1 MVIVQ
6 VIAAYAVSSFS
17 WPLVI
22 LAAYVFGGT
31 INHSMALAIHE
42 ISHNLAF
49 GHSRPMAN
57 RFLGMFGYDQ
67 SLDGARYSRDQSQPR
82 LWSLAS
88 NGQPLPRHVRER
100 HHRVAHLR
108 HFQAL
113 PSRTSQIPGG
123 GRHRHGHSIGRR
135 GSPPSKY
142 VYQSHLGSF
151 ATLLLRFSPALSSAK
166 TRHRLGNC
174 QLGSPDFFQCRHSLL
189 FRRKILGLLDLRLLS
204 GDGSSPHGRSLH

>member
-57 RFLGMFGYDQ
+57 RFLGMFGNVIIGLPT
-67 SLDGARYSRDQSQPR
+67 SVTFKRYH
-82 LWSLAS
+82 L
-88 NGQPLPRHVRER
+88 E
-100 HHRVAHLR
+100 HHRYQGVDGIDMDI
-108 HFQAL
+108 
-113 PSRTSQIPGG
+113 PSAAEGVLFRNTFTKVIW
-123 GRHRHGHSIGRR
+123 
-135 GSPPSKY
+135 
-142 VYQSHLGSF
+142 V
-151 ATLLLRFSPALSSAK
+151 LLQPFFLRFSPALSSAK